1 MQMWM
6 DSPSHRRN
14 MLDRRFNHFGVASAT
29 DGEGK
34 RYWSMVLGE

>member
-1 MQMWM
+1 
-6 DSPSHRRN
+6 